1 MYKEMNPQQ
10 KISLI
15 KFVKAVEKAYR
26 TGVLLNGKYDGISFE
41 TKVRKIDNKNYLD
54 FVATTHKYGITGFIS
69 TYGIHKG
76 TDGIRFITDKDYI
89 DSDINERIIIRKQG
103 LGFTNK
109 EVADLQLLGYNPG
122 PGFMNGVMQ
131 MNILRGSFSDHIIID
146 YGE

>member
-1 MYKEMNPQQ
+1 MSQQQ

-15 KFVKAVEKAYR
+15 KFVKAVEKEYR
-26 TGVLLNGKYDGISFE
+26 TGVLLNGKYNGISFE
-41 TKVRKIDNKNYLD
+41 TKVQKIDNKDYLY
-54 FVATTHKYGITGFIS
+54 FIATTHKYGMNGFIS

-76 TDGIRFITDKDYI
+76 TDGIRFINNKDYV

-109 EVADLQLLGYNPG
+109 EVLDLQLLGYNPG